1 VAVAGFA
8 RTSQTGQAVAG
19 IVVAVLGNRREG
31 VPAEGGN
38 LLAVAGGSLLAA
50 VGGWGRGRTRWGRSA
65 VVVVLFPFF
74 SKWFLQSKMYLK
86 IY

>member
-19 IVVAVLGNRREG
+19 IVVAVLGNRRVG

-38 LLAVAGGSLLAA
+38 LLAVGGNLLAA
-50 VGGWGRGRTRWGRSA
+50 VRGWGRGRTRWGRSA

-74 SKWFLQSKMYLK
+74 SKWFLQSRMYLK
-86 IY
+86 MY

>member
-1 VAVAGFA
+1 VVVAGFA

-38 LLAVAGGSLLAA
+38 LLVVAGGNLPVA
-50 VGGWGRGRTRWGRSA
+50 VEGRGRG
-65 VVVVLFPFF
+65 
-74 SKWFLQSKMYLK
+74 
-86 IY
+86 